1 MVRQRI
7 KQQASISEADVL
19 GPSTKCTV
27 LVPNFMN
34 IFSKG
39 SDNQWRN
46 LANDIGGGKRGSK
59 IDFDFNLR
67 SGQTQVFLFFLS
79 FFFSFFLF
87 FLSFFLSFFFF
98 VFTSP
103 KLSFR
108 RYLYSNNGHICRFL
122 EAR

>member
-1 MVRQRI
+1 M
-7 KQQASISEADVL
+7 L

-67 SGQTQVFLFFLS
+67 SGQTQVFLFF
-79 FFFSFFLF
+79 FLF
-87 FLSFFLSFFFF
+87 SFLSFFLSFFF
-98 VFTSP
+98 
-103 KLSFR
+103 LSLHHPNYR
-108 RYLYSNNGHICRFL
+108 L
-122 EAR
+122 EDIYIPIMVISAGF